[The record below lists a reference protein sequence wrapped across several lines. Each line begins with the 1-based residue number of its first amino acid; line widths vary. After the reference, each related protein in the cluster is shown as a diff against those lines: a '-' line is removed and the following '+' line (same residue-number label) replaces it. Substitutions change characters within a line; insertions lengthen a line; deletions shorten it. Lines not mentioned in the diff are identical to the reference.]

1 MLVAVVDVA
10 SEHWK
15 QVPKVLEGWCS
26 RVIVE
31 GSNSL

>member
-1 MLVAVVDVA
+1 MLVAVVNVA

-15 QVPKVLEGWCS
+15 LLPKVLEGWCS

-31 GSNSL
+31 GNNLL

>member
-1 MLVAVVDVA
+1 MDVA

-15 QVPKVLEGWCS
+15 QLPKVLEGWYS

-31 GSNSL
+31 GNKLLKR